1 MKIGSE
7 DRKKLILAGSLGVLA
22 LGTMIYEF
30 AGSGSDAPSA
40 APAPT
45 TTVRQATPSPVAAHV
60 SNAALD
66 PALHPEGMEA
76 AEALLYT
83 GSGRNIFLA
92 GSEPAANIPIPR
104 PIVSPRTPAQPQPI
118 SNPGPPPPPP
128 IDLRF
133 FGTEQRQGGSRQAF
147 FLKGDDVFLAS
158 EGEIVGR
165 RYKVGTISANSA
177 QVTDLT
183 NNNTQLLPLVQQ

>member
-1 MKIGSE
+1 MNVGTE

-30 AGSGSDAPSA
+30 AGSSDTPSS
-40 APAPT
+40 APT
-45 TTVRQATPSPVAAHV
+45 PAVAVRRPATPSPVSAHV

-66 PALHPEGMEA
+66 PTLHPEGMEA
-76 AEALLYT
+76 TEALLYT
-83 GSGRNIFLA
+83 GAGRNIFMA
-92 GSEPAANIPIPR
+92 GSEPVTKIAIPR
-104 PIVSPRTPAQPQPI
+104 PIAPVRTAGPVQQVPT
-118 SNPGPPPPPP
+118 GPPPPAP

-133 FGTEQRQGGSRQAF
+133 FGTAQREGGKRQAF

-158 EGEIVGR
+158 EGDIVGR
-165 RYKVGTISANSA
+165 RYKVDTINTTSA

-183 NNNTQLLPLVQQ
+183 NNSTQLLPVVQQ

>member
-1 MKIGSE
+1 MKIGTE

-30 AGSGSDAPSA
+30 AGSSSDTAPSA
-40 APAPT
+40 LAPA
-45 TTVRQATPSPVAAHV
+45 TVARPAAPSPVTAHV
-60 SNAALD
+60 TKAEHD
-66 PALHPEGMEA
+66 PTLHPEGMQA

-92 GSEPAANIPIPR
+92 GSEAVVKPVSIPK
-104 PIVSPRTPAQPQPI
+104 PIAPVRTAPVQPVYQ
-118 SNPGPPPPPP
+118 GPPPPPP

-133 FGTEQRQGGSRQAF
+133 FGTEQRRGGKREAF
-147 FLKGDDVFLAS
+147 FLKGDDVFLAA
-158 EGEIVGR
+158 EGDIVGR
-165 RYKVGTISANSA
+165 RYKVGTISQSSV

-183 NNNTQLLPLVQQ
+183 NNNTQNLPLVQQ